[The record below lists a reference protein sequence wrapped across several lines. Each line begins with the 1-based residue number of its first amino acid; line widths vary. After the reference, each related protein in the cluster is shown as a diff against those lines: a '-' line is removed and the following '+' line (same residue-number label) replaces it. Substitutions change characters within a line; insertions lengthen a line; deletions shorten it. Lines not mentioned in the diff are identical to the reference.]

1 MSEIAGVDIKNC
13 AVIGCGVMGFGI
25 AVVLLNKGFNV
36 TVVEK
41 DESSLERGIT
51 HIKKFYEA
59 GIKRGKIKEDEV
71 NENLKRLKGTINL
84 AEIPPDSLTI
94 EVVNEELKLK
104 QEVLRKVEDIIDDDK
119 PIFTN
124 TSSIP
129 VIEIAASLRKPERLI
144 GFHFFN
150 PPPVMKLIEVI
161 PSKKTD
167 ERYINFATEFARF
180 LGKEPVITKD
190 TPAFIGNALLV
201 PFILESIRM
210 YESGL
215 ASHEDIDK
223 ACKLGLGYPM
233 GPFELADFMG
243 LDIVLAIADNVYE
256 RTKDKRFAAPAT
268 LRELVNAGNLGRKTG
283 KGFYDYKKPKI
294 FGVEM

>member
-1 MSEIAGVDIKNC
+1 MSEIAGLDIKNC
-13 AVIGCGVMGFGI
+13 TVIGCGVMGFGI
-25 AVVLLNKGFNV
+25 AIVLLNKGFNV

-41 DESSLERGIT
+41 DQNSLERGINY
-51 HIKKFYEA
+51 IKKFYEVW
-59 GIKRGKIKEDEV
+59 IKRGKIKEEEV
-71 NENLKRLKGTINL
+71 KENIERLKGTTNL
-84 AEIPPDSLTI
+84 DEIPKDSLVI
-94 EVVNEELKLK
+94 EAVNEELKLK
-104 QEVLRKVEDIIDDDK
+104 QEVLKKAEEAIDENM

-129 VIEIAASLRKPERLI
+129 VIEIASVLKRPERFL

-161 PSKKTD
+161 PSIKTD
-167 ERYINFATEFARF
+167 ERYINFAVEFAKS

-190 TPAFIGNALLV
+190 SPAFIGNALLI
-201 PFILESIRM
+201 PFILEAIKMS
-210 YESGL
+210 ESGL
-215 ASHEDIDK
+215 ASYEDIDK

-243 LDIVLAIADNVYE
+243 LDIILAIADNVFE
-256 RTKDKRFAAPAT
+256 RTKDRRFAAPAK
-268 LRELVNAGNLGRKTG
+268 LRELVSSGNLGRKTG
-283 KGFYDYKKPKI
+283 RGFYDYKKPKI

>member
-1 MSEIAGVDIKNC
+1 MSEIAGLDIKNC
-13 AVIGCGVMGFGI
+13 TVIGCGVMGFGI
-25 AVVLLNKGFNV
+25 AIVLLNKGFNV

-41 DESSLERGIT
+41 DQNSLERGVNY
-51 HIKKFYEA
+51 IKKFYEV
-59 GIKRGKIKEDEV
+59 GIKRGKIKEEEV
-71 NENLKRLKGTINL
+71 KENIERLKGITNL
-84 AEIPPDSLTI
+84 DEIPKDSLVI
-94 EVVNEELKLK
+94 EAVNEELKLK
-104 QEVLRKVEDIIDDDK
+104 QEVLKKAEEVIGENM

-129 VIEIAASLRKPERLI
+129 VIEISSALKRPERFL

-161 PSKKTD
+161 PSIKTD
-167 ERYINFATEFARF
+167 ERYINFAVEFAKF

-190 TPAFIGNALLV
+190 SPAFIGNALLI
-201 PFILESIRM
+201 PFILEAIKMS
-210 YESGL
+210 ESGL
-215 ASHEDIDK
+215 ASYEDIDK

-243 LDIVLAIADNVYE
+243 LDIILAIADNVFE
-256 RTKDKRFAAPAT
+256 RTKDRRFAAPAK
-268 LRELVNAGNLGRKTG
+268 LRELVSSGNLGRKTG